1 MSFKFANA
9 FKSSETP
16 RDFYEELNK
25 NIYEQSFENAP
36 NYYSVDCSTPIEYEY
51 PYGSNKWNRV
61 EGRVD
66 NIVLAN
72 TGTKSGN
79 DYKNFIF
86 KPSFPLN
93 ILYGMKFRWKDNIWL
108 VQNTDGMTS
117 NTSKSCVVRRCNN
130 VLRFYNK
137 DGKKIYEPCCI
148 DDVVRFTNTNRMQEI
163 VTSRGEYVILVQRN
177 SNTLQLKPNDR
188 FLFGTPE
195 QRECLR
201 IYGTGIRNFINS
213 YTDNE
218 DSPSLT
224 QIYLEH
230 YQYDTQLD
238 DLEEGFCNAYK
249 NQFKIEIENNS
260 TIYQVGSQRIMKAIA
275 YKNGNVIDKLIKWKS
290 SDESIATITEDGS
303 FTAKSCGNVTITAY
317 LDSNNDIYNTLDL
330 QIQDTTIP
338 ENSVVEISP
347 NITYLL
353 SGKGQN
359 EQEFEVYLYKNGI
372 KQTDTFI
379 IQDTSTDVPINNYR
393 ITIIDGNHF
402 KVENL
407 GMYMNKPINIT
418 CTSGNISKSIDIE
431 LRGLF

>member
-1 MSFKFANA
+1 MSFKYSNA
-9 FKSSETP
+9 FKSFETP
-16 RDFYEELNK
+16 REFYEELNK

-36 NYYSVDCSTPIEYEY
+36 NYYAVDSSTPIEYEY
-51 PYGSNKWNRV
+51 PYGSNKWYKV

-93 ILYGMKFRWKDNIWL
+93 ILYGTKFRWKDNYWL

-117 NTSKSCVVRRCNN
+117 NTSKSCVARRCNN
-130 VLRFYNK
+130 VLRFYGK
-137 DGKKIYEPCCI
+137 DGKKIYEPCCM
-148 DDVVRFTNTNRMQEI
+148 DDVVRFTNTNRTQDI

-213 YTDNE
+213 YTDDEN
-218 DSPSLT
+218 SPSLT

-230 YQYDTQLD
+230 YQYDKQLD

-249 NQFKIEIENNS
+249 NQFKIEIETNS
-260 TIYQVGSQRIMKAIA
+260 TVYQVGSQRILSAIA
-275 YKNGNVIDKLIKWKS
+275 YKNGKIIDRDIKWKT
-290 SDESIATITEDGS
+290 SDENIASITEDGD
-303 FTAKSCGNVTITAY
+303 FTAENCGNVTITAY
-317 LDSNNDIYNTLDL
+317 LEANYDIYSTLNLEIEDAP
-330 QIQDTTIP
+330 IV
-338 ENSVVEISP
+338 ENNVVEINP
-347 NITYLL
+347 NISYLL
-353 SGKGQN
+353 SGEEQN
-359 EQEFEVYLYKNGI
+359 KQEFEVYLYKNGV

-379 IQDTSTDVPINNYR
+379 IQDTSIDVPQNKYR
-393 ITIIDGNHF
+393 ITLIDGNHF
-402 KVENL
+402 AVENL
-407 GMYMNKPINIT
+407 EMYMNKPITIT
-418 CTSGNISKSIDIE
+418 CTSGDYSKSIDIE

>member
-1 MSFKFANA
+1 MAFKFSNA

-36 NYYSVDCSTPIEYEY
+36 NYYAVDCPTPFEYEY
-51 PYGSNKWNRV
+51 PYGSNKWHRV
-61 EGRVD
+61 ECRVD
-66 NIVLAN
+66 NIVLPN

-93 ILYGMKFRWKDNIWL
+93 ILFGMKFKWKDNYWL
-108 VQNTDGMTS
+108 VQNVDGMTS
-117 NTSKSCVVRRCNN
+117 NTSKSCVARRCNN

-137 DGKKIYEPCCI
+137 DGKKIYEPCCM
-148 DDVVRFTNTNRMQEI
+148 DDVVRFTNTNRTQEI

-177 SNTLQLKPNDR
+177 ANTLQLKPNDR

-213 YTDNE
+213 YTENE

-230 YQYDTQLD
+230 SQFDIQLD
-238 DLEEGFCNAYK
+238 NLEEGFCNAYK

-260 TIYQVGSQRIMKAIA
+260 TVYQVGTQRMLKAIA
-275 YKNGNVIDKLIKWKS
+275 YKNNNVIDKVIKWKT
-290 SDESIATITEDGS
+290 SDENIATITEDGN

-317 LDSNNDIYNTLDL
+317 LDVNNDICSTLDL
-330 QIQDTTIP
+330 QIEDTFIE
-338 ENSVVEISP
+338 ENNVVEISP

-372 KQTDTFI
+372 KQIDTFI
-379 IQDTSTDVPINNYR
+379 IQDTSENVPKNNYR

-407 GMYMNKPINIT
+407 SMYMNKPIKIT
-418 CTSGNISKSIDIE
+418 CTSGDISKTINIE
-431 LRGLF
+431 LRWLF